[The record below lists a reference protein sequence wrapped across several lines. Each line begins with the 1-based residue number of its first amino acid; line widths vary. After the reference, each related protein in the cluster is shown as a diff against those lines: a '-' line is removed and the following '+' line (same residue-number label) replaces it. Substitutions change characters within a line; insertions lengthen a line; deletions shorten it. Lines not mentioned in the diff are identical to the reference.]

1 MLTAVPSLRT
11 LRKTVTGLSAAV
23 AVLAGF
29 TALQTQAAELEKIKS
44 AGRIVIAHR
53 ESSIPFSY
61 WDAKKQPVGYAVDL
75 CRKIA
80 EAVRVQLQMPAL
92 PIEYLPVTSASRLAA
107 IAEGKAS
114 LECGST
120 TNNAERR
127 KLVDFTIPH
136 YVASVRLLVP
146 AASQVKTM
154 EDLAGKVVVSTQGTT
169 SLNELNRI
177 NAERVLK
184 MQITPVKD
192 HQEGFNAVAENK
204 AAAFAMDDVLLAGLR
219 AQSKEPAKYAIV
231 GKAMTV
237 EPYAIVL
244 PKGDAAF
251 KKVVNQEMLR
261 LIRSGELQELYNHWF
276 QKPIAPNGINLQWPM
291 PYLLRESLRF
301 PTDKVGD

>member
-1 MLTAVPSLRT
+1 MLFAARLFPCLRF
-11 LRKTVTGLSAAV
+11 LPLGAALIAGLAAPQ
-23 AVLAGF
+23 A
-29 TALQTQAAELEKIKS
+29 QAAELEKIKA

-61 WDAKKQPVGYAVDL
+61 WDANKQPVGYAVDL

-80 EAVRVQLQMPAL
+80 EAVRLQLQL
-92 PIEYLPVTSASRLAA
+92 PSLPVEYLAVTSASRIPA

-127 KLVDFTIPH
+127 KQVDFTIPH

-146 AASQVKTM
+146 AASGIKSV
-154 EDLAGKVVVSTQGTT
+154 EDLAGKSVASTQGTT
-169 SLNELNRI
+169 SLSELNRL
-177 NAERVLK
+177 NTERGLK
-184 MQITPVKD
+184 LQITPVKD
-192 HQEGFNAVAENK
+192 HQDGFNTVAAGK
-204 AAAFAMDDVLLAGLR
+204 AAAFAMDDVLLSGLR

-231 GKAMTV
+231 GKPMTV
-237 EPYAIVL
+237 EPYAIML

-251 KKVVNQEMLR
+251 KKLVNQEMLR
-261 LIRSGELQELYNHWF
+261 LIRSGELQELYTKWF
-276 QKPIAPNGINLQWPM
+276 QKPIAPNGINLEWPM

-301 PTDKVGD
+301 PTDRIGD

>member
-1 MLTAVPSLRT
+1 MLTAVPLSRT
-11 LRKTVTGLSAAV
+11 LRKTVTRLSAAT
-23 AVLAGF
+23 AVLASL
-29 TALQTQAAELEKIKS
+29 TSVPVQAAELEKIKA

-75 CRKIA
+75 CRKLV
-80 EAVRVQLQMPAL
+80 EAVRVQLQMPSL
-92 PIEYLPVTSASRLAA
+92 PIDYLAVTSASRLPA
-107 IAEGKAS
+107 ISEGKAS

-120 TNNAERR
+120 TSNAERR

-146 AASQVKTM
+146 ATSQVKAM

-169 SLNELNRI
+169 SLTELNRI

-184 MQITPVKD
+184 IQITPVKD
-192 HQEGFNAVAENK
+192 HQEGFNAVAEGK
-204 AAAFAMDDVLLAGLR
+204 ADAFAMDDVLLAGLR

-231 GKAMTV
+231 GKGMTV

-261 LIRSGELQELYNHWF
+261 LIRSGELQELYNRWF
-276 QKPIAPNGINLQWPM
+276 QKPIAPNNINLQWPM

-301 PTDKVGD
+301 PTDKLGD